1 VSADRPINA
10 DVGAPEDAPGP
21 VIEPKKAPEQAK
33 GAAPEEARPQA
44 ADASPKPGADRK
56 RAVAADEKAEPTGGH
71 APGGEKAEPTAEQA
85 PAAGK
90 SARQVPPEPAPGPA
104 APRRR
109 RRSIP
114 GPIKLVA
121 VLVAIAIGFIALAVV
136 AGSGSKKGGGSAA
149 PTPATTA
156 GAAPVES
163 SSSSASGSSTAES
176 STSSGGGSEGSSV
189 GAEELGYPSFATS
202 NTTRIGGPDP
212 VSNAAATALA
222 VFPATNEKQRPV
234 AVALVGK
241 EDWAGAIAASVLMA
255 EPVKAPLLYGEPE
268 GVPAATSGALGAL
281 RPRGGAASGGDA
293 VLAVGD
299 VQVPGGMSA
308 AKVAGGDAAGEA
320 AGIARLRDRLAG
332 SPPEAIILA
341 SSSEPAFAAPAAAYA
356 ARSGD
361 PVLFT
366 EADSLPEAT
375 IAALRRDEGT
385 PVYALGPGSAISGT
399 VLKKIGKLGDQVTR
413 ISGANPVAAAIAF
426 ARYGAG
432 KFGWHVSDPGHGF
445 VLARSDTP
453 LEAAAAATLSA
464 SGTWGPLLLTDSAD
478 TLPSELRGYFLDVKP
493 GYTTDPTRAFYNH
506 VWIVGDARQISV
518 EQQAE
523 VNEVAELAKIGRGE

>member
-10 DVGAPEDAPGP
+10 DVGPPEDAPEP
-21 VIEPKKAPEQAK
+21 IAEPKKAPAGDPAPK
-33 GAAPEEARPQA
+33 RAATAPKPA
-44 ADASPKPGADRK
+44 ADR
-56 RAVAADEKAEPTGGH
+56 DEK
-71 APGGEKAEPTAEQA
+71 
-85 PAAGK
+85 
-90 SARQVPPEPAPGPA
+90 PEPDEKDPRPE
-104 APRRR
+104 PRRR

-121 VLVAIAIGFIALAVV
+121 VLVAIAVGFIALAVV
-136 AGSGSKKGGGSAA
+136 AGSGSKKGGGGA
-149 PTPATTA
+149 PTPAA
-156 GAAPVES
+156 AAPTETGKSSAESGSSGGES
-163 SSSSASGSSTAES
+163 SSPEEGES
-176 STSSGGGSEGSSV
+176 SESSS

-241 EDWAGAIAASVLMA
+241 EDWAGAIAAGVLMA
-255 EPVKAPLLYGEPE
+255 EPIKAPLLFGEPE
-268 GVPAATSGALGAL
+268 GVPDPTSQALGAL
-281 RPRGGAASGGDA
+281 QPQGGATSDGDA
-293 VLAVGD
+293 VLAIGD

-308 AKVAGGDAAGEA
+308 AKVAAGDAASEA
-320 AGIARLRDRLAG
+320 AAIARLRDRLAG
-332 SPPEAIILA
+332 SAPKAILLA

-366 EADSLPEAT
+366 EAEALPQAT
-375 IAALRRDEGT
+375 VAALRRDEGV
-385 PVYALGPGSAISGT
+385 PVYALGPGSAISGK
-399 VLKKIGKLGDQVTR
+399 VLKEVGELGNKVTR
-413 ISGANPVAAAIAF
+413 ISGANPVAGAISF
-426 ARYGAG
+426 ARYGEG
-432 KFGWHVSDPGHGF
+432 SFGWHVSDPGHGF
-445 VLARSDTP
+445 VLVRSDAP
-453 LEAAAAATLSA
+453 LEAAAAAPLSA

-506 VWIVGDARQISV
+506 VWIVGDAGQISV

-523 VNEVAELAKIGRGE
+523 VNEVAELAKIGAEE